1 MVERQSKFQ
10 PKQYAKLVLLQPRDI
25 ELIKALYHF
34 RYLRRDQIQK
44 LFNWNCVTRVN
55 SRLRKLFDSAFLY
68 RTFLPTVKG
77 SSKAIYTLGRNAG
90 QIVSEKLNIPL
101 QEVKSKIRA
110 TRKASPL
117 FLSHSLHVSESRI
130 RIDEALKNVGIMTN
144 LWLNDLECV
153 DHFTYQNVGEKII
166 KRHFKPDSYCRLI
179 YAGKIYS
186 FFLEADN
193 GTMGHKRISLKTK
206 IYDEYKNLGQYT
218 KRFSLINFR
227 ILFVV
232 NSQMRGIG
240 LKSTLE
246 TNNRKNIWFVEL
258 KDLTPDSIY
267 KKVWLKTFEPE
278 PICFLQR
285 GYVGG
290 NQ

>member
-101 QEVKSKIRA
+101 QEVRSKIGA

-130 RIDEALKNVGIMTN
+130 RLDESFKNVSLKVN
-144 LWLNDLECV
+144 LWLNDLDCV
-153 DHFTYQNVGEKII
+153 DHFTYQDGHGRKVT
-166 KRHFKPDSYCRLI
+166 RHFKPDSYCQLI
-179 YAGKIYS
+179 YSGKIYS
-186 FFLEADN
+186 FFLEVDN

-206 IYDEYKNLGQYT
+206 VYDEYRNLGLYAS
-218 KRFSLINFR
+218 RFGLKNFR
-227 ILFVV
+227 ILFVL
-232 NSQMRGIG
+232 NSQMRGKA

-246 TNNRKNIWFVEL
+246 NDNRKNIWLVQLE
-258 KDLTPDSIY
+258 DLTSDAIFQR
-267 KKVWLKTFEPE
+267 VWFKTFEPE
-278 PICFLQR
+278 PIWFLQR
-285 GYVGG
+285 DNAGG